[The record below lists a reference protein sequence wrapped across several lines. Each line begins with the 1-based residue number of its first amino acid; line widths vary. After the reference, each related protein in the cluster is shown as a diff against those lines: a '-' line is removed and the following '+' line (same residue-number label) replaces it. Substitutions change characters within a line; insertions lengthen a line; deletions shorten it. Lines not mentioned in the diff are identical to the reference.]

1 MISLAWVAPV
11 VAAQRLSELWLCRRN
26 RLRLL
31 SRGGREVRPDTYK
44 VMVSLHVL
52 FLASLSLESYPWRV
66 PEDIRTWTCLAA
78 LAVVTAL
85 RYWAIASLGMYWNTR
100 VVVVP
105 GTRLV
110 RAGPYRSLRHPNYL
124 VIVLEFLLL
133 PLLMRAPV
141 TLVLFSLANL
151 AVLRQRIRIEEAALE
166 EIVRHRLLPWFL
178 LPIGLLAGLGCAQK
192 LPIEEGRMVIA
203 LPGAP
208 VNVDPRVATDA
219 YGEQILQ
226 MTHASLVSR
235 DAAGEPLPDLAQRW
249 ESPDPLTYRFH
260 LRPGLRFHDG
270 RPLTS
275 ADVRY
280 TFAWILDAANRSPHR
295 GLYRHVA
302 AIGTPDARTVVFRLS
317 EPFAP
322 FLSTMVRG
330 IVPAESPARGY
341 APPVGAGPYRI
352 DDLSPDGEAVLSAF
366 DGYYGG
372 SPPIRSVTVK
382 FVPDSNV
389 RFLELKMGSVNFTL
403 NGVDPDLLPAA
414 SLSGRLV
421 VEEGPGGNVTYL
433 GFHLRD
439 RALSDA
445 RVRRA
450 IALAIDR
457 ETIVRTIWKG
467 RADLVSS
474 ILPPGSWAHDPD
486 LPAAPYD
493 PARAGRL
500 LDDAGFPDPDG
511 DGPLPRLRLTYK
523 TSQNEVRRRVATVIQ
538 EQLRQVGIAVEIQS
552 LEWGTFFS
560 DIKKGNFQI
569 YSLTWVGISD
579 PDIFHHAFHSRSGP
593 PDGAN
598 RGGYSDV
605 EVDRLTESA
614 RLEPSREKRRAMY
627 RRVQRILARDL
638 PVFPMWAGRNLLVRD
653 RRLTG
658 FRLTPDESYA
668 PVRAMRIVPDPVAPS
683 TGGPR

>member
-1 MISLAWVAPV
+1 MIGCYHLHMLIP
-11 VAAQRLSELWLCRRN
+11 RH
-26 RLRLL
+26 
-31 SRGGREVRPDTYK
+31 GR
-44 VMVSLHVL
+44 
-52 FLASLSLESYPWRV
+52 A
-66 PEDIRTWTCLAA
+66 
-78 LAVVTAL
+78 
-85 RYWAIASLGMYWNTR
+85 
-100 VVVVP
+100 
-105 GTRLV
+105 
-110 RAGPYRSLRHPNYL
+110 
-124 VIVLEFLLL
+124 LLL
-133 PLLMRAPV
+133 
-141 TLVLFSLANL
+141 LFMLS
-151 AVLRQRIRIEEAALE
+151 
-166 EIVRHRLLPWFL
+166 
-178 LPIGLLAGLGCAQK
+178 GCAQK
-192 LPIEEGRMVIA
+192 LPIDEGRMVIA

-226 MTHASLVSR
+226 MTHASLVGR
-235 DAAGEPLPDLAQRW
+235 DGAGDPLPDLAERW
-249 ESPDPLTYRFH
+249 ESPDPLTHIFH

-280 TFAWILDAANRSPHR
+280 TFTWILDGANRSPHR
-295 GLYRHVA
+295 GLYRHLA
-302 AIGTPDARTVVFRLS
+302 AIETPDARTVVFRLS

-330 IVPAESPARGY
+330 IVPAGSPARGY

-352 DDLSPDGEAVLSAF
+352 DDLSPDGEAVLSAY

-372 SPPIRSVTVK
+372 PPAIRSVTVK

-414 SLSGRLV
+414 SLAGRLV

-433 GFHLRD
+433 GFNLRD

-457 ETIVRTIWKG
+457 ETIVRTIWKE
-467 RADLVSS
+467 RADIVSS
-474 ILPPGSWAHDPD
+474 ILPPGSWAYDPD
-486 LPAAPYD
+486 LPAVPFA
-493 PARAGRL
+493 PARARRL
-500 LDDAGFPDPDG
+500 LDEAGFPDPDG

-538 EQLRQVGIAVEIQS
+538 DQLRQIGISVDIQS

-560 DIKKGNFQI
+560 DIKKGNFQM

-579 PDIFHHAFHSRSGP
+579 PDIFHHAFHSRSAP

-598 RGGYSDV
+598 RGGYSDF

-614 RLEPSREKRRAMY
+614 RREPSREKRREMY

-638 PVFPMWAGRNLLVRD
+638 PVFPLWAGRNLLVRD
-653 RRLTG
+653 RGLTG
-658 FRLTPDESYA
+658 FRLTPDESYG
-668 PVRAMRIVPDPVAPS
+668 PVREMRIVPDPATPS